1 MDGPSKVVLESN
13 RVGPRVTCSSP
24 LEENY
29 FLLDRSDLIIN
40 QAWPNFSQALHWL
53 LSEEQKPKS
62 KLWVWKFFWTWM
74 WLKALYFHLLS
85 ERRRNLQNH
94 VCRTRVTRPHKY
106 SAIFRPSI
114 VLVRIFTDNDVPSIV
129 SRGFVRFRC
138 GEVSVLTRT
147 DGHNL
152 LTPPSHENVMS
163 YL

>member
-62 KLWVWKFFWTWM
+62 KLWVWKFFWNWM
-74 WLKALYFHLLS
+74 RLNSSYFHLLS
-85 ERRRNLQNH
+85 GEGRGNLTYKITFAVSLDLTSIQRMSQLFTWTH
-94 VCRTRVTRPHKY
+94 TSY
-106 SAIFRPSI
+106 RPSSNSF
-114 VLVRIFTDNDVPSIV
+114 RKSDSDSI
-129 SRGFVRFRC
+129 SWQRMSS
-138 GEVSVLTRT
+138 SV
-147 DGHNL
+147 
-152 LTPPSHENVMS
+152 VI
-163 YL
+163 